1 MGCAALV
8 APLAAAALGGRTTG
22 LRIALAGGLVL
33 GLGRMLFFDPF
44 RDPGCIECRTNG
56 LAVAHLPGLTH
67 NLLGARDARPRG
79 RPHYL

>member
-44 RDPGCIECRTNG
+44 RDPGCIECRTT
-56 LAVAHLPGLTH
+56 AWPWPTSPG
-67 NLLGARDARPRG
+67 
-79 RPHYL
+79 